1 MKGWHDMHGFEFIL
15 LGLLVGIM
23 SGVMGIGGAVF
34 IVPALVYIF
43 GWQQHMAQG
52 TTLAMLVPPIGI
64 LAAWRYYQAGHVDF
78 RVAGLMC
85 LGFLVGGYF
94 GGIFANQLP
103 ADTLRKVFGGALLLI
118 SLKMIIG
125 K

>member
-1 MKGWHDMHGFEFIL
+1 MDIVQFIILGF
-15 LGLLVGIM
+15 LVGVL
-23 SGVMGIGGAVF
+23 SGMIGVGGAVF
-34 IVPALVYIF
+34 IVPALVYLF

-64 LAAWRYYQAGHVDF
+64 LAAWKYYQAGNVNLK
-78 RVAGLMC
+78 VAGLLC
-85 LGFLVGGYF
+85 AGFFVGSLL

-103 ADTLRKVFGGALLLI
+103 GDTLRRVFGAALLI
-118 SLKMIIG
+118 VSIKMVLG